1 MSTGKK
7 KPRGKTRS
15 SKLRTDYLSR
25 FAGRSYFMQGDESV
39 AYGSLYAG
47 CDFFAGYPITPAT
60 EVAEVM
66 SAELPHVDGYYIQM
80 EDEIASLSAVIGAV
94 WAGSKAMTATS
105 GPGYSLM
112 QENIGYA
119 VMTETPCVIVNV
131 QRSGPST
138 GQATMPAQGDVM
150 QARWGTHGDHE
161 MIALAPNSVQECF
174 DLAIE
179 AFNLAEEYR
188 TPVIVLMDGEV
199 GHMRE
204 RITMPPLK
212 DVKIRERK
220 LVTGD
225 EMIFGGDEIP
235 PMAEFGLGRFIHVT
249 GSTHKET
256 GIRDVQSQDVHER
269 LVTRLCRKI
278 ADNRDRIARYEEMN
292 LEDADYV
299 LISYG
304 ATSRPAAGALLRARA
319 EGKKIGMLRL
329 ITIWPFPEG
338 KVRELTA
345 RAKKVFVPEMNLGQ
359 LSREIE
365 RFSKCDV
372 VSIPKIGGITHTI
385 DEIYNGMKG
394 I

>member
-1 MSTGKK
+1 LKTSKK
-7 KPRGKTRS
+7 KPRNKTRTNEM
-15 SKLRTDYLSR
+15 RTGYLSR

-47 CDFFAGYPITPAT
+47 CDFFAGYPITPAS

-80 EDEIASLSAVIGAV
+80 EDELASLSAVIGAV
-94 WAGSKAMTATS
+94 WAGAKAMTATS

-188 TPVIVLMDGEV
+188 TPAIVLMDGAV

-204 RITMPPLK
+204 RITMPELK
-212 DVKIRERK
+212 DVKIRERR

-225 EMIFGGDEIP
+225 ELIFGGDDVP

-278 ADNRDRIARYEEMN
+278 AANRDRIARFEEMH

-299 LISYG
+299 VISYG
-304 ATSRPAAGALLRARA
+304 ATSRPAAGAVLRARA
-319 EGKKIGMLRL
+319 DGKKVGMLRL

-338 KVRELTA
+338 KVRELGA
-345 RAKKVFVPEMNLGQ
+345 RARKVFVPEMNLGQ
-359 LSREIE
+359 ISREIE
-365 RFSKCDV
+365 RFVKCDV
-372 VSIPKIGGITHTI
+372 VSIPKIGGIAHTI
-385 DEIYNGMKG
+385 DEIYSAMKG